1 MRRPFRSLLI
11 GIASLIALS
20 PVSAAERIPIKVI
33 VVSCFE
39 VGDDTGDAPG
49 EFQFWAEREKLTEK
63 IEVPGAPHPLCRNAE
78 GLYGTVAGN
87 TRDTHLTAVRTS
99 ELIMSLC
106 LDPRWDLRKTYWL
119 INGIAG
125 IDPASGSIGSAVW
138 TTNVVDGDAVREI
151 GEAEMPAGWPYGLF
165 AIGTTRPDSLPK
177 RQGNG
182 GWGGAELAY
191 TMNYPLNP
199 GLTRW
204 AYETSKNVEIPDS
217 AALKEW
223 RAKYQGFP
231 EAQKPPHVL
240 MGDSLGSARYWHGEK
255 RTEWARNW
263 VKLWTD
269 GKGMFST
276 TAMEHQDYMATLT
289 EMASK
294 GFLDKNRI
302 LMLRTGSNYC
312 MPPPGQSVETTIGDE
327 SLGTNTSLEA
337 AYRVGSAVVHELLKN
352 WRRYEDKVPGS

>member
-1 MRRPFRSLLI
+1 MLAGTAGLLM
-11 GIASLIALS
+11 S
-20 PVSAAERIPIKVI
+20 PTLSAADKIPIKVI

-49 EFQFWAEREKLTEK
+49 EFQFWYEREKLTEK
-63 IEVPGAPHPLCRNAE
+63 IDVPGAPHALCRNAD

-87 TRDTHLTAVRTS
+87 TRDAHISCVRTS
-99 ELIMSLC
+99 ELIMALC
-106 LDPRWDLRKTYWL
+106 LDPRWDLRKTYWI

-138 TTNVVDGDAVREI
+138 TGNVVDGDAMREI
-151 GEAEMPAGWPYGLF
+151 GEKEMPKGWPYGLF
-165 AIGTTRPDSLPK
+165 AIGTTHPDELPK
-177 RQGNG
+177 KTSNG

-199 GLTRW
+199 SLTRW
-204 AYETSKNVEIPDS
+204 AYEVSRDVEIPDS
-217 AALKEW
+217 PELKAW
-223 RAKYQGFP
+223 REKYVGFP
-231 EAQKPPHVL
+231 EAQKPPHVI
-240 MGDSLGSARYWHGEK
+240 MGDSLGTARYWHGAE

-263 VKLWTD
+263 VKLWTG
-269 GKGMFST
+269 GKGVFCT

-289 EMASK
+289 EMAGK
-294 GFLDKNRI
+294 GFLDKDRI

-312 MPPPGQSVETTIGDE
+312 LPPPGQGVETTIGDE

-337 AYRVGSAVVHELLKN
+337 AYRSGSAVAHELLKN
-352 WRRYEDKVPGS
+352 WPKYEDKIPGS